1 MLIDG
6 GTSINILPLS
16 LFVKLGHVEGDL
28 KHTNLSLSGFAADPT
43 EAKGII
49 CLELMVGSKTM
60 PMAFFVVDVKGRY
73 NMLLGWD
80 WIHANECVPSTL
92 HQCIIQ
98 WISDEVEVVQDNEEV
113 CVAVAESQVD
123 ILGRK
128 MECLSGKDLTGYDYM
143 SIGKDGFVAISVKS
157 VIGATRLA
165 HDFDR

>member
-1 MLIDG
+1 LDGTPIGHMLIDG

-98 WISDEVEVVQDNEEV
+98 
-113 CVAVAESQVD
+113 
-123 ILGRK
+123 
-128 MECLSGKDLTGYDYM
+128 
-143 SIGKDGFVAISVKS
+143 
-157 VIGATRLA
+157 
-165 HDFDR
+165 